1 MEKEKT
7 LEKKILSLWG
17 GKKEEKDK
25 EHSGAENLSEDEFQK
40 RLASLRKKYSGLL
53 SENTA
58 LREKI
63 EELEGLI
70 GSLLRSLIVLAA
82 QDDHIEIRSKLLELQ
97 ESMRQG
103 VNISEMKRIGSELRD
118 LILKIEPRVT
128 SDDAGR
134 TDVEYTY
141 VKKLL
146 SKLEQSYQNVL
157 LLLSRDI
164 SILVKATDEKLAKKS
179 QKFVRYLETRF
190 SAEVVE
196 KVTYQFNILYEEYRQ
211 AVREEREK
219 LEDLLK
225 TIMTNLVETQEEF
238 LRSISENHEWLERTS
253 KDHNSSMIK
262 QTEQIEEICTRSVH
276 IGELKENLLGRIN
289 EIKKLIQIKR
299 DLDQKQIDN
308 YIKEELKLRRQLREA
323 KQQKKSYFE
332 ELLAVREKA
341 LEDPLTGVYNR
352 EAYRIR
358 IQEVLNSDKKFVLMI
373 LDIDDFKEIN
383 DKWGHKVGDDV
394 LQRTMYYVKKKI
406 RTTDMLARYGGDEFV
421 IILENADLDDGVK
434 KAQEILKS
442 ISRVEFHLTK
452 DSKHILKIGMSIG
465 VAERREDDT
474 AESLF
479 ERADRAMY
487 VAKMNG
493 KNQCCSERDL

>member
-7 LEKKILSLWG
+7 QERKILSLWS
-17 GKKEEKDK
+17 GKKGSREKEEDTV
-25 EHSGAENLSEDEFQK
+25 EDLTEKEFQK
-40 RLASLRKKYSGLL
+40 KLARLREKYGSLL

-103 VNISEMKRIGSELRD
+103 VNVSEMKRIGSELRD
-118 LILKIEPRVT
+118 LILRLEPKVVQDGA
-128 SDDAGR
+128 SGS
-134 TDVEYTY
+134 DVEYAY

-146 SKLEQSYQNVL
+146 SKIEQSFQNIL

-164 SILVKATDEKLAKKS
+164 SILVKASDEKLAEKS
-179 QKFVRYLETRF
+179 QKFVRYLESQF
-190 SAEVVE
+190 SAEAVE
-196 KVTYQFNILYEEYRQ
+196 KITYQFNILYEEYRQ
-211 AVREEREK
+211 VVREEREK

-225 TIMTNLVETQEEF
+225 TIMTNLIETQEEF

-253 KDHNSSMIK
+253 KDHNDSMENQTK
-262 QTEQIEEICTRSVH
+262 QMEDICTRAAH

-289 EIKKLIQIKR
+289 EIKRLIQIKR
-299 DLDQKQIDN
+299 DMDQKQLDN

-332 ELLAVREKA
+332 ELIAVREKA

-358 IQEVLNSDKKFVLMI
+358 IQEILNSDKTFVLMI
-373 LDIDDFKEIN
+373 LDIDDFKDIN
-383 DKWGHKVGDDV
+383 DKWGHKIGDDV

-406 RTTDMLARYGGDEFV
+406 RATDMLARYGGDEFV
-421 IILENADLDDGVK
+421 IILENANLDEGIK
-434 KAQEILKS
+434 KAREILKS
-442 ISRVEFHLTK
+442 LSRVEFHLTK
-452 DSKHILKIGMSIG
+452 DSKHILKVGMSIG
-465 VAERREDDT
+465 VAERRENDT
-474 AESLF
+474 AETLF

-493 KNQCCSERDL
+493 KNQYSSERDL

>member
-7 LEKKILSLWG
+7 LEKKIRSLWG
-17 GKKEEKDK
+17 GKKDDK
-25 EHSGAENLSEDEFQK
+25 ERDDSKEECLTENEFQK
-40 RLASLRKKYSGLL
+40 RLASLRKKYSSLL

-63 EELEGLI
+63 DELESLI

-103 VNISEMKRIGSELRD
+103 VNVAEMKRIGSELKD
-118 LILKIEPRVT
+118 LILRIEPKVV
-128 SDDAGR
+128 SEDSGGS
-134 TDVEYTY
+134 DVEYTY

-146 SKLEQSYQNVL
+146 SKIEQSYQNVL

-164 SILVKATDEKLAKKS
+164 AILVKASDEKLAEKS
-179 QKFVRYLETRF
+179 QKFVRYLETQF
-190 SAEVVE
+190 SAEAVE
-196 KVTYQFNILYEEYRQ
+196 KITYQFNMLYEEYRQ
-211 AVREEREK
+211 VVREEREK
-219 LEDLLK
+219 LEELLK

-253 KDHNSSMIK
+253 KDHNTNMTK
-262 QTEQIEEICTRSVH
+262 QAQRMEEICTKSVH
-276 IGELKENLLGRIN
+276 ISELKDNLLGSIN
-289 EIKKLIQIKR
+289 EIKKLIRIKR
-299 DLDQKQIDN
+299 DLDQKQLDN

-332 ELLAVREKA
+332 ELLAAREKA

-352 EAYRIR
+352 EAYRIK
-358 IQEVLNSDKKFVLMI
+358 IQEILGSDKKFVLMI
-373 LDIDDFKEIN
+373 LDIDDFKTIN
-383 DKWGHKVGDDV
+383 DKWGHKIGDDV
-394 LQRTMYYVKKKI
+394 LQRTMYYVKKHI
-406 RTTDMLARYGGDEFV
+406 RATDMLARYGGDEFV
-421 IILENADLDDGVK
+421 IILENANLEDGIK
-434 KAQEILKS
+434 KAREILKS

-452 DSKHILKIGMSIG
+452 DSKHILKVGLSIG
-465 VAERREDDT
+465 VAERRENDT
-474 AESLF
+474 AETLF

-487 VAKMNG
+487 AAKLEG
-493 KNQCCSERDL
+493 KNRCCSERDL

>member
-7 LEKKILSLWG
+7 LERKILSLWS
-17 GKKEEKDK
+17 GKKSEKEK
-25 EHSGAENLSEDEFQK
+25 AEDERNGLSENGFQK
-40 RLASLRKKYSGLL
+40 KLASLRKKYTSLL

-58 LREKI
+58 LQEKV

-103 VNISEMKRIGSELRD
+103 VNVSEMKRIGSELRD
-118 LILKIEPRVT
+118 LILRIEPKVT
-128 SDDAGR
+128 SGDGKGS
-134 TDVEYTY
+134 DVEYTY

-146 SKLEQSYQNVL
+146 SKVEQSYQNVL

-164 SILVKATDEKLAKKS
+164 SILVKATDEKLVEKS
-179 QKFVRYLETRF
+179 QKFVRYLETQF
-190 SAEVVE
+190 SAEAVE
-196 KVTYQFNILYEEYRQ
+196 KITYQFNMLYEEYRQ
-211 AVREEREK
+211 VVREEREK

-253 KDHNSSMIK
+253 KDHNTSMIRET
-262 QTEQIEEICTRSVH
+262 QQIEEICTKSAH

-289 EIKKLIQIKR
+289 EIKKLIQIKK
-299 DLDQKQIDN
+299 DLDQKQLDN

-358 IQEVLNSDKKFVLMI
+358 IQEILNSDKKFVLMI
-373 LDIDDFKEIN
+373 LDIDDFKDIN
-383 DKWGHKVGDDV
+383 DKWGHKIGDDV
-394 LQRTMYYVKKKI
+394 LQRTMYYVKKQI
-406 RTTDMLARYGGDEFV
+406 RATDMLARYGGDEFV
-421 IILENADLDDGVK
+421 IILENANLDEGVK
-434 KAQEILKS
+434 KAKEILKS
-442 ISRVEFHLTK
+442 ISRVEFHLNK

-474 AESLF
+474 SETLF

-487 VAKMNG
+487 AAKING

>member
-1 MEKEKT
+1 MEKDKT

-17 GKKEEKDK
+17 GKKGSKVKDEVAEE
-25 EHSGAENLSEDEFQK
+25 ALSESEFQK
-40 RLASLRKKYSGLL
+40 KLASLRKKYSSLL
-53 SENTA
+53 TENTE
-58 LREKI
+58 LQEKI
-63 EELEGLI
+63 EELESLI

-103 VNISEMKRIGSELRD
+103 VNVAEMKRIGSELKD
-118 LILKIEPRVT
+118 LILRIEPKVT
-128 SDDAGR
+128 TGDSAGS
-134 TDVEYTY
+134 DVEYTY

-146 SKLEQSYQNVL
+146 SKVEQSFQNVL

-164 SILVKATDEKLAKKS
+164 SILVKATDEKLAEKS
-179 QKFVRYLETRF
+179 QKFVRYLETQF
-190 SAEVVE
+190 SAEAVE
-196 KVTYQFNILYEEYRQ
+196 KVTYQFNMLYEEYRQ
-211 AVREEREK
+211 VVREEREK

-225 TIMTNLVETQEEF
+225 AIMTNLVETQEEF

-253 KDHNSSMIK
+253 KDHNSNMMK
-262 QTEQIEEICTRSVH
+262 QTKRMEEICTQSAH
-276 IGELKENLLGRIN
+276 LGELKENLLGRIN

-299 DLDQKQIDN
+299 DLDQKQLDN

-352 EAYRIR
+352 EAYRIK
-358 IQEVLNSDKKFVLMI
+358 IQEILNSDKKFVLMI
-373 LDIDDFKEIN
+373 LDIDDFKTIN
-383 DKWGHKVGDDV
+383 DKWGHKIGDDV
-394 LQRTMYYVKKKI
+394 LQRTMYYVKKNI
-406 RTTDMLARYGGDEFV
+406 RVTDMLARYGGDEFV
-421 IILENADLDDGVK
+421 IILENANLDEGMK
-434 KAQEILKS
+434 KAREILRS

-452 DSKHILKIGMSIG
+452 DSKHILKVSLSVG
-465 VAERREDDT
+465 VAERKENDT
-474 AESLF
+474 AETLF

-487 VAKMNG
+487 AAKLSG
-493 KNQCCSERDL
+493 KNQCCSERDI